1 MDTTTASLEQPAVRI
16 DARGIL
22 AEANTDIRSLST
34 AALGRLG
41 EKIAARYLRG
51 RGIRVIDRNVRLQ
64 RGEIDL
70 VALDGDTLVIVE
82 VKTRRTLI
90 TGVPQ
95 AAVTAQKLRRLRKLT
110 GLYLAEHS
118 PPHRDVRIDVVAVL
132 AHADGTLQL
141 EHLQGVGA

>member
-1 MDTTTASLEQPAVRI
+1 MDTTTASLEQPAVCI

-22 AEANTDIRSLST
+22 AEAGTDIRSLST

-41 EKIAARYLRG
+41 EDIAARYLRG
-51 RGIRVIDRNVRLQ
+51 RGIRVIDRNVRLR

-70 VALDGDTLVIVE
+70 VALDGDTLVIIE

>member
-1 MDTTTASLEQPAVRI
+1 MDTTTAPLEQPAVRI
-16 DARGIL
+16 DARGLL
-22 AEANTDIRSLST
+22 AEAGTDIRSLST

-41 EKIAARYLRG
+41 EEIAARYLRS
-51 RGIRVIDRNVRLQ
+51 RGIRVIDRNVRLH

-70 VALDGDTLVIVE
+70 VALDGDTLVIIE

-132 AHADGTLQL
+132 AHADGTLLL

>member
-41 EKIAARYLRG
+41 EEIAARYLRG
-51 RGIRVIDRNVRLQ
+51 RGIRLQ
-64 RGEIDL
+64 RAEIDL

-110 GLYLAEHS
+110 GMYLAEHS

>member
-22 AEANTDIRSLST
+22 AEAGTDIRSLST

-41 EKIAARYLRG
+41 EEIAARYLRS

-64 RGEIDL
+64 RAEIDL
-70 VALDGDTLVIVE
+70 VALDGDTLVIIE

-95 AAVTAQKLRRLRKLT
+95 AAVTGQKLRRLRKLT